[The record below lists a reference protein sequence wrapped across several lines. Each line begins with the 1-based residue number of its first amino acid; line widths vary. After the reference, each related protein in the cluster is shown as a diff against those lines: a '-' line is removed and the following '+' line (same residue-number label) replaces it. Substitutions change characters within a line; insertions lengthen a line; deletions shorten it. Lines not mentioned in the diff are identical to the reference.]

1 MFYNTEVPR
10 YSVGELRCFI
20 ALKCL
25 GIVLENS
32 GVL

>member
-20 ALKCL
+20 TLKYL
-25 GIVLENS
+25 GIVLENF